1 MALVM
6 KQLSISF
13 KQNMTNLRVQL
24 KLIMEKMSQ
33 VSFTERHGT
42 SLELEPIKPSLVAG
56 LILLDGLMKE
66 KATREFSVE
75 SSQMLERKLQRSDSQ
90 KMKSLFEDGII

>member
-1 MALVM
+1 
-6 KQLSISF
+6 
-13 KQNMTNLRVQL
+13 MTFLRAQL

-42 SLELEPIKPSLVAG
+42 SLELVLIKLNLVAG

-66 KATREFSVE
+66 KVTREFSVE
-75 SSQMLERKLQRSDSQ
+75 SSQTLERQPTRSDSQ
-90 KMKSLFEDGII
+90 KIKSLFEDGII